1 MDEKIYNLLEMVYM
15 ELQEVKSDVST
26 LKSDVSTL
34 KSDVSTLKTDVST
47 LKSEVEE
54 IQCTMATKEDLKVFA
69 TKEDLELV
77 REELQTEIQAVYEE
91 VKLLRNDFQYV
102 EIATAKNT
110 MDISKFK
117 LVSNI

>member
-15 ELQEVKSDVST
+15 ELQEV
-26 LKSDVSTL
+26 KSDVSTL